1 MQNPSPNST
10 TPHSNTSS
18 TTSSTTR
25 STAST
30 TRTDAALRRII
41 DIMVQLRDPETG
53 CPWDVKQTFET
64 IAPYTIE
71 EAYETADAIQ
81 RGNLE
86 DIRDE
91 LGDLLLQV
99 VFQARIAEEAGHFDL
114 ADIAT
119 SISEKM
125 IARHPHIFT
134 DDSDRPNATRPNVTR
149 PSVTRPSADGQKQIW
164 EEIKAE
170 ERAAKGKTGVLDD
183 VAIGLSP
190 MLRALKLQKRAA
202 RVGFDWPEFAQLR
215 DKLHEETAEL
225 EAELSANTADRQ
237 KISDEVGDILFV
249 AVNIARKAGVDPE
262 TALLGCN
269 QKFEQRFRYIEQN
282 IEKYNKSIEDSSLEE
297 MESLW
302 QEAKSAT
309 KSSPSPDKADNSDK
323 ADGADKSGGKAD

>member
-1 MQNPSPNST
+1 
-10 TPHSNTSS
+10 
-18 TTSSTTR
+18 
-25 STAST
+25 
-30 TRTDAALRRII
+30 
-41 DIMVQLRDPETG
+41 MVQLRDPETG

-134 DDSDRPNATRPNVTR
+134 DDSDISNATR

-202 RVGFDWPEFAQLR
+202 RVGFDWLEFAQLR

-309 KSSPSPDKADNSDK
+309 KSSPSPDKAD
-323 ADGADKSGGKAD
+323 KSGGKAD

>member
-10 TPHSNTSS
+10 APHSN
-18 TTSSTTR
+18 TSSTTR

-134 DDSDRPNATRPNVTR
+134 DDSDRPNATRPSVTR

-309 KSSPSPDKADNSDK
+309 KSSPSPDKAD
-323 ADGADKSGGKAD
+323 KSGGKAD